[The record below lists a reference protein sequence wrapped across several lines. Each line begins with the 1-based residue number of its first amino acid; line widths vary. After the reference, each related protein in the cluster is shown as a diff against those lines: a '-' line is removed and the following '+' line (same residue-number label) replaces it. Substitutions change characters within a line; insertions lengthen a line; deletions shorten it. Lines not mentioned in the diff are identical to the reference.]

1 MFLRNCGQDL
11 KAALIQNALALIYT
25 PCNEHFGIVPI
36 EAMALS
42 RAVIAHDSG
51 GPRESVVSGE
61 TGFLCANWEEFGD
74 AMGKLA
80 EDRKLG
86 EKMGEKGR
94 ERAEKR
100 FSFEAFGEQLDREV
114 KTMEK
119 KSCVHLYLPFVI
131 FALFLAMIRW
141 SVCWKW
147 ELEGWKKGKGVV
159 NENGWM
165 RGRFD
170 EWNGWLDGN

>member
-1 MFLRNCGQDL
+1 M
-11 KAALIQNALALIYT
+11 KAALIEHALALIYT
-25 PCNEHFGIVPI
+25 PVNEHFGIVPI
-36 EAMALS
+36 EAMALG

-61 TGFLCANWEEFGD
+61 TGYLCANWEEFGN

-86 EKMGEKGR
+86 EKMGQKGR

-114 KTMEK
+114 RNMER
-119 KSCVHLYLPFVI
+119 KSAVHLYLPFVI

-141 SVCWKW
+141 GVCWK
-147 ELEGWKKGKGVV
+147 LQSGGGGVVWKKD
-159 NENGWM
+159 WS
-165 RGRFD
+165 
-170 EWNGWLDGN
+170 